1 MEAGTQFIGV
11 KPGINMQERKS
22 NVANNPTD
30 VFTIEE
36 IRGGYKSFVGY
47 FSVYTVLVSYE
58 SLTVGNEYL
67 IVSNDGD
74 ADFTNV
80 GAGDNSV
87 GKQFAA
93 TGADP
98 TSWGDPNA
106 TLVDLSQSNYQ
117 ILENFN
123 SLDFSP
129 ELLVNLTDTPAKTI
143 AGIDIPYEYDPNKI
157 FVNIPGFGPYGYNIS
172 YTIGDYFA
180 ITVFSSYPIIE
191 NVENQPIEIRIYE

>member
-1 MEAGTQFIGV
+1 MEAGTKFIG
-11 KPGINMQERKS
+11 INPNVNTVEKKS
-22 NVANNPTD
+22 AQANSPTE
-30 VFTIEE
+30 VYTIEE

-58 SLTVGNEYL
+58 SLTVGNKYL
-67 IVSNDGD
+67 IVSNDGN

-87 GKQFAA
+87 GTQFEA

-106 TLVDLSQSNYQ
+106 SLVDLSQSKYQ
-117 ILENFN
+117 IVENFN

-129 ELLVNLTDTPAKTI
+129 EILVNLTNTPTKTI
-143 AGIDIPYEYDPNKI
+143 AGIDIPYEYNSDKI
-157 FVNIPGFGPYGYNIS
+157 FVNMPGFGQYGYNMS
-172 YTIGDYFA
+172 YTINDYFD
-180 ITVFSSYPIIE
+180 ITIFSGYPIIE